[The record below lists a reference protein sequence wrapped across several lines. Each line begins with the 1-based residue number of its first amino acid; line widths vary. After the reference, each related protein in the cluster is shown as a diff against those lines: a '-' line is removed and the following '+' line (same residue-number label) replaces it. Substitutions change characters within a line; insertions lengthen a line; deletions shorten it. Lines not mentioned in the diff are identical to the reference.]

1 MLISSP
7 QKRKHH
13 EIYTSPQSNMP
24 VYLPR
29 DLIMKI
35 FENLSIPQLCSLR
48 TICKSWKDMS
58 DEAQIK
64 VINIRK
70 LNLFTIFKHKLFTSP
85 YSYLDYH
92 KVNKNWRD
100 LVRNPH
106 HTKLEYVKLKNELDN
121 TSYQFIV
128 TTFTNLKTLCI
139 ESSRL
144 SSIDLRDFPCL
155 TALDISRT
163 DAHPVWQT
171 YPIESIDHLAKGTRL
186 KSLRLVGCPFTEFIL
201 PVEILPSLQ
210 HIWVDKLKQIPPCP
224 NLESLYVKGD
234 AFSPESLQHPKL
246 KNLTIEHTD
255 ARIWDFASITGLETL
270 SIVCADYLESLEF
283 LRFLPYLK
291 SLSIKDCYQ
300 LFESSLSNLIHVP
313 ALTRLAVVRCYN
325 LEPHSMQNLKYVTCL
340 EKLEINDKRFFASE
354 GSNNL
359 EFVTRLKVLK
369 VSSDFIRQVKREN
382 LRHIS
387 QLEDLD
393 ISDIKD
399 SVSSLDFLQHF
410 TSLTKLNLE
419 GQRNIISL
427 QPLEFVSQLIELN
440 MNCCRMATAYS
451 NHTSRFPVLPILQT
465 LHTIDFLDS
474 KSLLTAL
481 GSFPSLKYLFV
492 GDNTN
497 VYLHA
502 RISEIPAQ
510 IEEIR

>member
-1 MLISSP
+1 MFISSP
-7 QKRKHH
+7 QKRKHQ
-13 EIYTSPQSNMP
+13 EVYTSPQSSMP

-35 FENLSIPQLCSLR
+35 FENLSIPQLCHLR
-48 TICKSWKDMS
+48 TICKSWKHMS

-70 LNLFTIFKHKLFTSP
+70 LNLFTIFGDKLFPS
-85 YSYLDYH
+85 SYQDYH
-92 KVNKNWRD
+92 KVNKTWRD

-106 HTKLEYVKLKNELDN
+106 YTKLECIKLKNELDD
-121 TSYQFIV
+121 TRYQFIV
-128 TTFTNLKTLCI
+128 KSFTNLKTLCI

-144 SSIDLRDFPCL
+144 SSIDVRDFPCL
-155 TALDISRT
+155 TALDISHT
-163 DAHPVWQT
+163 DAHPVWRT
-171 YPIESIDHLAKGTRL
+171 YPIESIDNLAQATRL
-186 KSLRLVGCPFTEFIL
+186 QSLRLVGCQFSEFIL

-234 AFSPESLQHPKL
+234 AFSPEFLQHPKL
-246 KNLTIEHTD
+246 RNLTIEHTD

-270 SIVCADYLESLEF
+270 SIVCADYLESLDF

-300 LFESSLSNLIHVP
+300 LFEKSLSNLIHVP

-325 LEPHSMQNLKYVTCL
+325 LKPHSMKNLKYVTCL

-359 EFVTRLKVLK
+359 KFITRLKALK
-369 VSSDFIRQVKREN
+369 VSSCFIRQVKSEN

-427 QPLEFVSQLIELN
+427 QPLEFVSQLTELN
-440 MNCCRMATAYS
+440 MNFCRMATANY
-451 NHTSRFPVLPILQT
+451 NQTSRFPVLPILQT
-465 LHTIDFLDS
+465 LQVTDFLDP
-474 KSLLTAL
+474 KSLLKAL
-481 GSFPSLKYLFV
+481 RSFPSLKYLFV
-492 GDNTN
+492 GDKTN
-497 VYLHA
+497 VYLHL
-502 RISEIPAQ
+502 RISEIPAH